1 MAKKNENREP
11 IALKCTVCGHYTRPS
26 EKNKANTTDKLEIK
40 KFCNNCRKI
49 QVFKESK

>member
-26 EKNKANTTDKLEIK
+26 EKNKANTQI
-40 KFCNNCRKI
+40 N
-49 QVFKESK
+49 